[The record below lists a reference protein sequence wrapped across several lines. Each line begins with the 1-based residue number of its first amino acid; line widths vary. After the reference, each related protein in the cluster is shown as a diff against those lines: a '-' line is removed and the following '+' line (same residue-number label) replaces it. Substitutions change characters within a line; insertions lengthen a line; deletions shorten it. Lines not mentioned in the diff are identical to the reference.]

1 MAPDQPRTRSQD
13 KPNDPET
20 TNVQGQKTMA
30 RIKMLGTLVP
40 KSDGRTIPVESKR
53 ANPIYHSEEHK
64 RWREQVLVN
73 ADFRCQWI
81 ENANRCNKAAPQH
94 RLFADHIKELRD
106 GGAPFDPANGQ
117 CLCGAHHT
125 RKTVQ
130 ARADRFGAGR
140 RG

>member
-1 MAPDQPRTRSQD
+1 MA
-13 KPNDPET
+13 K
-20 TNVQGQKTMA
+20 
-30 RIKMLGTLVP
+30 IKMLRPLVP
-40 KSDGRTIPVESKR
+40 TSSGRTIRIEPKR
-53 ANPIYHSEEHK
+53 ADPIYHSEEHK
-64 RWREQVLVN
+64 RWREQVLFD
-73 ADFRCQWI
+73 ASFRCQWV
-81 ENANRCNKAAPQH
+81 ESGSRCTKAAPQH

-130 ARADRFGAGR
+130 ARAERLGAGR